1 MLHSKLAMT
10 RGKFFS
16 CLLVLTI
23 SLFTTIFVQAQE
35 GQEPIL
41 EISSP
46 LPGEVAQG
54 LLQIVGTIEVADLDS
69 FILEFSFQQNNDQAW
84 FAINKGNIVI
94 VDGILGEWETS
105 TIPDGNYKLRL
116 TVNRN
121 TDGPLIL
128 VVEGIRVR
136 NYSQIETNTPIPT
149 NEIPTTIPTSVST
162 ITISPTAELKPS
174 PTPFNPNPASVTFG
188 DIQKRILQGAIG
200 GLVIFT
206 IFLLYRSSRNRK

>member
-1 MLHSKLAMT
+1 MLHSNLAMT

-94 VDGILGEWETS
+94 VDGILGEWDTS

>member
-94 VDGILGEWETS
+94 VDGILGEWDTS

-206 IFLLYRSSRNRK
+206 IFLLYRSNRNRK

>member
-1 MLHSKLAMT
+1 MLHSNLAMT
-10 RGKFFS
+10 RVKFSS

-35 GQEPIL
+35 DQEPIL

-54 LLQIVGTIEVADLDS
+54 LLQIVGTIEVVDLKS
-69 FILEFSFQQNNDQAW
+69 FVLEFSFQQNNDQAW
-84 FAINKGNIVI
+84 FTINKGNTVI
-94 VDGILGEWETS
+94 VDGILGEWDTS

-116 TVNRN
+116 TVNRK
-121 TDGPLIL
+121 TAEPLIL
-128 VVEGIRVR
+128 VVEGVRVR

-149 NEIPTTIPTSVST
+149 SQILTTTPTAAEITTISST
-162 ITISPTAELKPS
+162 VEIRQT
-174 PTPFNPNPASVTFG
+174 PTPFNPNPASVSFE
-188 DIQKRILQGAIG
+188 DIQKRLLQGAIV

-206 IFLLYRSSRNRK
+206 IFLLYRGSRNRR